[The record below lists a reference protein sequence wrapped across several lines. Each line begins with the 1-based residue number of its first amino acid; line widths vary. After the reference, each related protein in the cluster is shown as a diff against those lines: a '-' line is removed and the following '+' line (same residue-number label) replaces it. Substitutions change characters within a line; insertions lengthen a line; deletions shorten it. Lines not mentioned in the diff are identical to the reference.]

1 MKESI
6 LLLTNEFHCGV
17 NKVLSSFYNFNKA
30 FVTQNMFCN
39 LTKISQPA
47 YFQAHYGLE
56 HAIEIFD
63 DNLVSN
69 IAQYVAKAAS

>member
-1 MKESI
+1 M
-6 LLLTNEFHCGV
+6 NE
-17 NKVLSSFYNFNKA
+17 VLSLFNNFPKA

-47 YFQAHYGLE
+47 YFQNHYGLE

-63 DNLVSN
+63 DNLVSY
-69 IAQYVAKAAS
+69 IEQYVAKAASQGAYVVF